1 MPIYEFSCLNCG
13 EIFEKLVLKNEE
25 EQELK
30 CPYCRSQNIKKLI
43 SSFYSNKDSSLKS
56 HSCSGSGFG
65 FT

>member
-13 EIFEKLVLKNEE
+13 KIFEKLVLKNEE

-43 SSFYSNKDSSLKS
+43 SSFYSNKDSSLKNS
-56 HSCSGSGFG
+56 SCSGSGFG
-65 FT
+65 FS